1 MTSSLHMSAAASM
14 HQDPWRGYPLTSQ
27 PTYPHHSEL
36 AYPGLT
42 HARFSQHYGSLLPST
57 ATRLGSLAGQC
68 GSDPSLVKHSDSW
81 SGRYHA
87 VAAAA
92 AAADTL
98 GSMAAA
104 HHESH
109 LHSAAFTGQSTSTQ
123 RGSWS
128 FNVTSLKMF

>member
-1 MTSSLHMSAAASM
+1 MAPLSLPVSCS
-14 HQDPWRGYPLTSQ
+14 
-27 PTYPHHSEL
+27 
-36 AYPGLT
+36 
-42 HARFSQHYGSLLPST
+42 SLLPST

-123 RGSWS
+123 LGSWS